1 MKNIE
6 LVPSEKTFINWVNT
20 ENSNINLTP
29 EDAGLLLGYI
39 MGHGCGVGLDATDTI
54 VVVDI
59 EDLEN
64 GIIARGFEEL
74 LERVSSWNYEFL
86 QDSEVVGSHR
96 EQILKDAEI
105 LDRLMDGCHI
115 GQPLGYPTVKELIA
129 ALSNLPED
137 YRVTCCGAECFV
149 HLFAQDKYITI
160 DSEHHLL

>member
-1 MKNIE
+1 MKNIT
-6 LVPSEKTFINWVNT
+6 LVPSEKTFIDWANHD
-20 ENSNINLTP
+20 LTA
-29 EDAGLLLGYI
+29 EEAGLLLGYI
-39 MGHGCGVGLDATDTI
+39 VGHGCGVYPDEAGNI

-59 EDLEN
+59 EDPEN
-64 GIIARGFEEL
+64 GVIVRGFEEL

-86 QDSEVVGSHR
+86 QDSEVVGSYR

-105 LDRLMDGCHI
+105 LDRLMDGRHI
-115 GQPLGYPTVKELIA
+115 GHPLGYPTVKELIA

>member
-1 MKNIE
+1 MKNIT
-6 LVPSEKTFINWVNT
+6 LVPSEKAFFDCANR
-20 ENSNINLTP
+20 ELNLTA

-39 MGHGCGVGLDATDTI
+39 VGHGCGVYLDEADTI

-59 EDLEN
+59 EDPEN
-64 GIIARGFEEL
+64 GIIASGIEEL
-74 LERVSSWNYEFL
+74 LERVISWNYEFL

-137 YRVTCCGAECFV
+137 YMDLE
-149 HLFAQDKYITI
+149 DK
-160 DSEHHLL
+160 SEVFKT

>member
-1 MKNIE
+1 MKNIT
-6 LVPSEKTFINWVNT
+6 LVPSEKAFIDWAERNGLELSSDEAT
-20 ENSNINLTP
+20 
-29 EDAGLLLGYI
+29 LLLGYI
-39 MGHGCGVGLDATDTI
+39 SGHGYGVTLDERGLI
-54 VVVDI
+54 VLVDI
-59 EDLEN
+59 EDPET

-74 LERVSSWNYEFL
+74 LERVTSWNYEFL
-86 QDSEVVGSHR
+86 QDSEVVGPHR

-115 GQPLGYPTVKELIA
+115 GHPLGYPTVKELIA